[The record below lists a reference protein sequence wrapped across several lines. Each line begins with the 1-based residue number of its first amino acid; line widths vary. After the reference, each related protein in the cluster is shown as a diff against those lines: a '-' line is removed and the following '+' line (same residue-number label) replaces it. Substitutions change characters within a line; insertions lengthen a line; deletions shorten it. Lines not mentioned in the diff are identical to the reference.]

1 MLSGSY
7 LVVSESIEGCV
18 CRVGSCSNVR
28 GEYEIGATQAVTQQD
43 GALSLVDS
51 GYRTDTPLLGGV
63 DADNKFSVGGALQIP
78 SYLGQGV
85 IYSLRTGTFSVSA
98 GVPTGMEFTV
108 DASIIGSITDASFDC
123 DIHAS
128 GSTRYEGP

>member
-7 LVVSESIEGCV
+7 LVVRDSIEGCD
-18 CRVGSCSNVR
+18 CRVGSCSNVH
-28 GEYEIGATQAVTQQD
+28 GESEIGATQVVTQQD

-51 GYRTDTPLLGGV
+51 GYRTNTPLLGGV
-63 DADNKFSVGGALQIP
+63 DADNKFSVGGGLEIP

-85 IYSLRTGTFSVSA
+85 TYSLRTGTFSVSD
-98 GVPTGMEFTV
+98 GVPTGMEYTI
-108 DASIIGSITDASFDC
+108 DSSITGSVTDVSYDC
-123 DIHAS
+123 DIHSS